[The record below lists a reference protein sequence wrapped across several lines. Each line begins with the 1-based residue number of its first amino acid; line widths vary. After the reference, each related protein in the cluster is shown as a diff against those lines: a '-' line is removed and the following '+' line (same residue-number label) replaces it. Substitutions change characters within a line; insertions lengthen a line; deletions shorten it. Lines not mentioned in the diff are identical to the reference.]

1 MTRPVADVVLQ
12 LSRQVREQEDVVGI
26 LSVLLSAVHVGVVEY
41 QAPDIHN
48 DVAYGT
54 LMTAVVE
61 RMADLGLGLAEEGG

>member
-1 MTRPVADVVLQ
+1 MRRPIADVIVQ
-12 LSRQVREQEDVVGI
+12 LSRQVREQQDMVGI

-54 LMTAVVE
+54 LMCAVVE
-61 RMADLGLGLAEEGG
+61 QMADLGLGLAEEGG